1 MKECLLVLG
10 SALITTFSSSRA
22 NNSLIPAVQYEDTA
36 YTRVIT
42 QRAGKIVTT
51 LGITDSSAFFRVRGI
66 IADQYRALNTIYN
79 ERDSALK
86 GLKNQLV
93 VDKQAVDSGKKDIE
107 ANTNKKIDMLH
118 SQYLTRLAS
127 VLTPQQVDLV
137 KDGMTYG
144 VLPLTYRAYQ
154 EELPT
159 LTEPQKARILADL
172 TEAREHAMD
181 AESSEK
187 KHAWFGKY
195 KGRINNYL
203 SSQGYDM
210 KKAGE
215 EWRRRIS
222 EKNDTSSPGRQ

>member
-1 MKECLLVLG
+1 MKECLLALG
-10 SALITTFSSSRA
+10 SALITTFSVATSHT
-22 NNSLIPAVQYEDTA
+22 NNSLVPAVQYEDTA

-42 QRAGKIVTT
+42 ERAGKIVAT
-51 LGITDSSAFFRVRGI
+51 LGITDSSAFLRVRDI
-66 IADQYRALNTIYN
+66 VANQYRDLNTIYN
-79 ERDSALK
+79 ERDSA
-86 GLKNQLV
+86 NT
-93 VDKQAVDSGKKDIE
+93 GKKVDQ
-107 ANTNKKIDMLH
+107 LH
-118 SQYLTRLAS
+118 GQYLARLAS
-127 VLTPQQVDLV
+127 ILTPQQIDQV

-181 AESSEK
+181 GGSSKE

-215 EWRRRIS
+215 EWQRRIK
-222 EKNDTSSPGRQ
+222 EKHEGQKE